1 MMDDSKI
8 GPDALVAAGSV
19 VLSLGATSMGVPS
32 MMTTWMSLRQQW
44 PPQQA
49 MSCLSLAP
57 WLHVVPHFRV
67 PLQLQAAHQSEVAL
81 QGSQWALW
89 C

>member
-19 VLSLGATSMGVPS
+19 VLSLVPS

-67 PLQLQAAHQSEVAL
+67 PLQLQAAHQ
-81 QGSQWALW
+81 
-89 C
+89 